1 MIKKLARLCLG
12 ILLFSIGIMMTVKAQ
27 IGYAPWDTFHYGLST
42 HIGLSYGVTA
52 ILVGA
57 VTVAIALILGEQIGI
72 GTLLNMTLIGIFC
85 DLIIKYNLIKTPS
98 SFTLSVL
105 MLILG
110 LVIMSFA
117 SFFYISAGLGAG
129 PRDSLMVAL
138 NKKLNLPIGICRNI
152 IEISVLLTGWL
163 LGGAVG
169 VGTLLS
175 AILMGLI
182 VQVTF
187 KWLKFDARSVRQE
200 NIAET
205 LRFKKISSSV
215 EPPIKIKSSSITP

>member
-1 MIKKLARLCLG
+1 MRIMIKKLGKLSLG

-57 VTVAIALILGEQIGI
+57 VTVGIAVILGEQIGI
-72 GTLLNMTLIGIFC
+72 GTLLNMSLIGIFC

-98 SFTLSVL
+98 SFSLSVV
-105 MLILG
+105 MLVLG

-138 NKKLNLPIGICRNI
+138 TKKLKLPIGICRNI
-152 IEISVLLTGWL
+152 IEMSVLFTGWL

-175 AILMGLI
+175 AVLMGFI
-182 VQVTF
+182 VQASF
-187 KWLKFDARSVRQE
+187 KWLKFDAKAVRQE

-205 LRFKKISSSV
+205 LGL
-215 EPPIKIKSSSITP
+215 KIKASSITN